1 VREVGAGDGGL
12 PEGNTGPRG
21 PAVWEDAF
29 QRLAALVLIAVV
41 LFLIVVPLLK
51 QWRTAHRYRSAV
63 DAIAKAAAAFAE
75 FESEAGQLAS
85 PRSPSE
91 SPASYASRIATM
103 ARVPRRTAARLA
115 GLYERSA
122 YSKGGISGP
131 QAEEA
136 RRLAR
141 ELRGRLWT
149 TSSWWERAVR
159 LFSPQGL
166 RIG

>member
-1 VREVGAGDGGL
+1 VRDGGGGL
-12 PEGNTGPRG
+12 LLERNTGPRG
-21 PAVWEDAF
+21 PTVWEHAF
-29 QRLAALVLIAVV
+29 ERLATVILVAVIV
-41 LFLIVVPLLK
+41 FLIVVPLLK
-51 QWRTAHRYRSAV
+51 QWRTARRYRRAA
-63 DAIAKAAAAFAE
+63 DAMATAAAAFAE

-85 PRSPSE
+85 RRSPSE
-91 SPASYASRIATM
+91 SPTSYATRIATM
-103 ARVPRRTAARLA
+103 ARVPRRAASRLA

-122 YSKGGISGP
+122 YSATGVSAP

-141 ELRGRLWT
+141 ELRGRLWS
-149 TSSWWERAVR
+149 TSSWWERAAR